1 MSVLLRVP
9 TDLQEVYI
17 HRTEMAAAFDSIN
30 SEDLFVSIASE
41 SDEESESGMEF
52 QLSDSDED
60 VPELLEIEDLNDVE
74 MVDAELATPIKINIA
89 KTRDF
94 SCQTLFILLFFQT
107 ELGVEV
113 ARYCFRAA
121 FSRMRF

>member
-1 MSVLLRVP
+1 MGVLLRVP

-74 MVDAELATPIKINIA
+74 MVDAELATP
-89 KTRDF
+89 
-94 SCQTLFILLFFQT
+94 
-107 ELGVEV
+107 
-113 ARYCFRAA
+113 
-121 FSRMRF
+121 

>member
-74 MVDAELATPIKINIA
+74 MVDAELATP
-89 KTRDF
+89 
-94 SCQTLFILLFFQT
+94 
-107 ELGVEV
+107 
-113 ARYCFRAA
+113 
-121 FSRMRF
+121 